1 MAFARERSHAMRRTI
16 LLGIAVLTTQLAA
29 ILPTTETADAR
40 LRYVY
45 CKATPY
51 CVATCRSYTHPVTC
65 YASVSTGRCVKYCR

>member
-1 MAFARERSHAMRRTI
+1 MAFARERSDAMRRTI
-16 LLGIAVLTTQLAA
+16 LLGIAVLTTA

-51 CVATCRSYTHPVTC
+51 CVTTCSSYTHPVTC